1 MRTPF
6 VTITLATLLVSP
18 ALAQQGHGEAEH
30 KERAEHADQMAMHGQ
45 VIVLD
50 SVAHQLGLDAATKH
64 SLAPHVAGINETF
77 MHLTHLRDS
86 EKEHV
91 SDTDK
96 EKYHTALQ
104 EVHETM
110 EKHHAALT
118 GVLTKEQLER
128 FTAYAHERMEKM
140 GHGEM
145 PGHDDDGKMEH
156 KKKPGGRRN

>member
-1 MRTPF
+1 MITPF
-6 VTITLATLLVSP
+6 VTIALATLLVTP
-18 ALAQQGHGEAEH
+18 ALGQHGHGEAEH
-30 KERAEHADQMAMHGQ
+30 KERAEHQEHANQMAMHGP

-64 SLAPHVAGINETF
+64 SLAPHVEGINAAF
-77 MHLTHLRDS
+77 KHLNYLRNS
-86 EKEHV
+86 AKGHV

-96 EKYHTALQ
+96 EKYHAALQ

-110 EKHHAALT
+110 QQHHTALT
-118 GVLTKEQLER
+118 EVLSKEQLEK

-145 PGHDDDGKMEH
+145 PGHDDGKTEH
-156 KKKPGGRRN
+156 RTKPGGG

>member
-6 VTITLATLLVSP
+6 ITIALAVLLVAP
-18 ALAQQGHGEAEH
+18 ALAQHGYGEAEH
-30 KERAEHADQMAMHGQ
+30 KERAEHANQMAMHGP

-50 SVAHQLGLDAATKH
+50 SVAHQLELDAATKH
-64 SLAPHVAGINETF
+64 ALAPHVEGINAAFEH
-77 MHLTHLRDS
+77 MNYLQAS
-86 EKEHV
+86 EEEHV

-118 GVLTKEQLER
+118 AVLSKEQLEQ

-145 PGHDDDGKMEH
+145 PGHDHDGKMEH

>member
-1 MRTPF
+1 
-6 VTITLATLLVSP
+6 
-18 ALAQQGHGEAEH
+18 
-30 KERAEHADQMAMHGQ
+30 

-50 SVAHQLGLDAATKH
+50 SIAHQLGLDATAKH
-64 SLAPHVAGINETF
+64 SLAPHVAGINEALN
-77 MHLTHLRDS
+77 HLARLENS

-91 SDTDK
+91 SDSDK

-104 EVHETM
+104 EVHEMM
-110 EKHHAALT
+110 EKHHAALAE
-118 GVLTKEQLER
+118 VLGKEQLEK

-156 KKKPGGRRN
+156 KKKPGGRHN